1 MASFAC
7 RTVEVTGHHEVD
19 GHTMYVIEGTAGDA
33 SWRAEKRLVELRAL
47 HDRVVESLGRPRYDA
62 LFAGACF
69 ASQTQRSCHLRMPLL
84 LRPRHSPHAQMGKA
98 RKNCRSSAAVVCPLR
113 TALSFGSCCRSHV
126 VP

>member
-69 ASQTQRSCHLRMPLL
+69 ASRGGLPGTTGKLCLL
-84 LRPRHSPHAQMGKA
+84 YTSPSPRDS
-98 RKNCRSSAAVVCPLR
+98 
-113 TALSFGSCCRSHV
+113 
-126 VP
+126 